1 MMSQKQQFEKTI
13 SLIDKANLED
23 PNKEILDGKDYPKE
37 LIYSNRMTSWLDKLD
52 PSASYQL
59 RIAARAQ
66 HIERWKVPRSK
77 YPMDRDGYRKWRTEL
92 MDFHAVRAGEVM
104 AEAGFDEDSISRV
117 KSLIK
122 KERFKTDPESQML
135 EDVVCLVFLE
145 NYFADF
151 SLDHKSDTEKMNR
164 IIKKTWN
171 KMSNEGRQLASAID
185 LPQQAKSL
193 ISDALDS

>member
-1 MMSQKQQFEKTI
+1 MSDKERFQKAI

-23 PNKEILDGKDYPKE
+23 PNKEELDSKQYPKE

-52 PSASYQL
+52 SEASEQL
-59 RIAARAQ
+59 QIAARAQ
-66 HIERWKVPRSK
+66 HIERWKIPRDK
-77 YPMDRDGYRKWRTEL
+77 YPLDRDGYKNWRKEL
-92 MDFHAVRAGEVM
+92 MDFHAVRAGNIM
-104 AEAGFDEDSISRV
+104 TEAGYDESSISRV

-145 NYFADF
+145 NYFSDF
-151 SLDHKSDTEKMNR
+151 SSEHKDDKEKINR

-171 KMSNEGRQLASAID
+171 KMSDKGRELALEIE
-185 LPQQAKSL
+185 LPAEAKSL
-193 ISDALDS
+193 ISRALED